1 MKHGAGSIL
10 RPGQESY
17 LERLLPPR
25 EPLLREMEEQA
36 AREDIPISDPE
47 GARLLT
53 ILARAIGARRMLE
66 VGTAIGYVTLCLAR
80 AAPQAR
86 VVSIDNDPQR
96 LESARRYL
104 ERAAVADRVEL
115 LLGAALEVLPRLEGP
130 FDLVYVD
137 AVKTEYRRY
146 LDLALPQ
153 LRVGGLVVVDNLLW
167 GGAVA
172 EPPAL
177 PATPAATE
185 GGGGGEGESEEPQAA
200 ALRAFNGY
208 LMMHPQLESLVIP
221 LGDGVG
227 LATKTRALRS
237 ELGGPF

>member
-1 MKHGAGSIL
+1 MKHGFGSIL
-10 RPGQESY
+10 RGEQESY

-25 EPLLREMEEQA
+25 EPLLREMEEAA
-36 AREDIPISDPE
+36 AREDVPISDPE
-47 GARLLT
+47 VARLLT
-53 ILARAIGARRMLE
+53 ILARATGARLILE
-66 VGTAIGYVTLCLAR
+66 IGTAIGYVTLCLAR

-86 VVSIDNDPQR
+86 VVSIDNDPRR
-96 LESARRYL
+96 LASARAYL
-104 ERAAVADRVEL
+104 ERGAVADRVEL
-115 LLGAALEVLPRLEGP
+115 LEGAALDLLPRLEGP

-146 LDLALPQ
+146 LDLVLPH

-167 GGAVA
+167 GGEVA
-172 EPPAL
+172 EPKPV
-177 PATPAATE
+177 
-185 GGGGGEGESEEPQAA
+185 GEGEKEEPQAA

-208 LMMHPQLESLVIP
+208 LMMHPQLESVVIP